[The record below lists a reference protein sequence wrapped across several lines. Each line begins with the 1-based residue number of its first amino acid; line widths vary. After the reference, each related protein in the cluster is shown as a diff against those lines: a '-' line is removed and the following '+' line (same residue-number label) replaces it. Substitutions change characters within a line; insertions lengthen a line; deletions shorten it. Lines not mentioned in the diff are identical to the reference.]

1 MILMSCVAGKERMFL
16 AGGDMSC
23 PGAALIQ
30 TTNLQARVP
39 TITSVEA
46 NARQFLPAAN
56 KAWEP
61 RYPGLF
67 RVKDGKLR
75 TDEVDRPGLGASEI
89 ADL

>member
-1 MILMSCVAGKERMFL
+1 MILMASVAGKEGIFL

-46 NARQFLPAAN
+46 NARQYLPEAN
-56 KAWEP
+56 KAWEE
-61 RYPGLF
+61 RFPGIF
-67 RVKDGKLR
+67 RVTDGILR
-75 TDEVDRPGLGASEI
+75 TQEVSGPGLGAPAI
-89 ADL
+89 